1 MRVALISAYYPSHGG
16 GMELACAELA
26 QVLLA
31 AGIEVVWIAQAD
43 KSGEPELGAL
53 VSPVPGTDI
62 IYDLSGVPM
71 PLPMPWA
78 AWTVSREVGRSDLVI
93 VAEANFALSA
103 IAYWIARI
111 RGKKVMLV
119 QHVGRPSTLSALARR
134 VMTLGERLVVR
145 PIVRGADLVV
155 CVSPVVARHFSGMRT
170 KGRLLTI
177 NHGIDVDR
185 FRPSRSSDERAQDR
199 ASLGLPQAQKAVCYL
214 GRLTESK
221 GLLVVRELA
230 RARKDWIV
238 AIAGSGPIDP
248 AQWEL
253 PNVRVLGQLD
263 RDEAAKLLRASDALV
278 LPSQSESFS
287 LVVREALAA
296 ECKVVCSDQILET
309 DPGLAPY
316 LITRPVDL
324 TRHSET
330 AADFASALDRPPDR
344 PPADARAYI
353 ERVCSSAPIGA
364 QYLRLV
370 EGLAASSE
378 DRGR

>member
-1 MRVALISAYYPSHGG
+1 
-16 GMELACAELA
+16 
-26 QVLLA
+26 
-31 AGIEVVWIAQAD
+31 
-43 KSGEPELGAL
+43 
-53 VSPVPGTDI
+53 
-62 IYDLSGVPM
+62 
-71 PLPMPWA
+71 
-78 AWTVSREVGRSDLVI
+78 
-93 VAEANFALSA
+93 
-103 IAYWIARI
+103 
-111 RGKKVMLV
+111 
-119 QHVGRPSTLSALARR
+119 
-134 VMTLGERLVVR
+134 
-145 PIVRGADLVV
+145 
-155 CVSPVVARHFSGMRT
+155 MRT

-263 RDEAAKLLRASDALV
+263 RDEVAKLLRASDALV

-324 TRHSET
+324 ARHSET